1 MCRYEI
7 FQNGEDRIPAED
19 PGEDASL
26 QNPPSR
32 RSWKEAVLAYRKAL
46 IAYPKDLIA
55 NVWKNLCKSSN
66 NSPMQRNI
74 PSNQGTEMNNL
85 VG

>member
-19 PGEDASL
+19 PGEDARL
-26 QNPPSR
+26 QNPPSQ
-32 RSWKEAVLAYRKAL
+32 RSLREAAWAYPKAL
-46 IAYPKDLIA
+46 IA
-55 NVWKNLCKSSN
+55 NVFKHLCKFSN
-66 NSPMQRNI
+66 NSPIQRNI